1 MSKIPAEILRLTKL
15 LTQAKFGD
23 CKPNPWQMMSP
34 AQPPPPPAPPKL
46 SLANRMLAAVKS
58 KPLVTYFISELSD
71 VKSRQLFADCQPL
84 IWAIEGL
91 CLLACASKTEDQY
104 GVVQFSLPSIFTA
117 LLELDQLLERHGKRF
132 SILRRPNSSS
142 GHELRLGR
150 ALAAAVS
157 TGLYQLTTTFRQ
169 HLGAMDLTAESRRR
183 LKQFTEFN
191 R

>member
-117 LLELDQLLERHGKRF
+117 LLELDQRCACSF
-132 SILRRPNSSS
+132 WNAMASVSPSC
-142 GHELRLGR
+142 
-150 ALAAAVS
+150 AVPTAAQAMSCVWGGPWQLQSQQVS
-157 TGLYQLTTTFRQ
+157 T
-169 HLGAMDLTAESRRR
+169 S
-183 LKQFTEFN
+183 
-191 R
+191 